1 MGELGHKGINYITKS
16 HKTGK
21 WKNRMEP
28 MQRPGMYTSNHYPA
42 LPLSA
47 GSIRNQYLEKG
58 LV

>member
-1 MGELGHKGINYITKS
+1 MTSLILYMGKLGHKGINYITKS

-42 LPLSA
+42 LPLSTA
-47 GSIRNQYLEKG
+47 L
-58 LV
+58 